1 MNNNPWKQIS
11 RPVKNNIKVILV
23 DHSHP
28 LKISWAVN
36 SEGQYLLVFA
46 FDKLENCSVN
56 DFPKVSGFKILL
68 TDKDVLIITLNNKE
82 QWGLFY
88 ALCQDL
94 IESTRSS
101 ETHTDSVN
109 SLIRR
114 LRGWQI
120 FLSSGKPKILSDE
133 KIRGLIAELLF
144 LELHLFPHFEIDS
157 AIHYWTGPE
166 RSAQDFNIQST
177 MVEVKSQLGE
187 KPSSVRISSLDQLC
201 PELPNLFLHVIVLGQ
216 SDEST
221 PGSINLFNLIK
232 RIRKDIFDANPLAIE
247 RFQDLLLKV
256 GYLEKT
262 EYQKDHYILINE
274 KTFEV
279 RGGFP
284 RICPK
289 DIPENID
296 KVRYS
301 LNLTNCDN
309 YLSDLPWEDSN
320 AGN

>member
-1 MNNNPWKQIS
+1 M
-11 RPVKNNIKVILV
+11 
-23 DHSHP
+23 
-28 LKISWAVN
+28 
-36 SEGQYLLVFA
+36 VFA

-144 LELHLFPHFEIDS
+144 LELHL
-157 AIHYWTGPE
+157 
-166 RSAQDFNIQST
+166 
-177 MVEVKSQLGE
+177 
-187 KPSSVRISSLDQLC
+187 
-201 PELPNLFLHVIVLGQ
+201 
-216 SDEST
+216 
-221 PGSINLFNLIK
+221 
-232 RIRKDIFDANPLAIE
+232 
-247 RFQDLLLKV
+247 LKV
-256 GYLEKT
+256 
-262 EYQKDHYILINE
+262 Q
-274 KTFEV
+274 
-279 RGGFP
+279 
-284 RICPK
+284 
-289 DIPENID
+289 
-296 KVRYS
+296 
-301 LNLTNCDN
+301 LNDDCLNF
-309 YLSDLPWEDSN
+309 YY
-320 AGN
+320 